1 MKAVYISEPGGP
13 EVLEIRD
20 VPAPVPGPGEVLI
33 DVVAAGLNRADVQ
46 QRRGFYPPPPGA
58 SEVPGLEV
66 SGRIAAFGPKV
77 SKPFSVGDKVVA
89 LLAGGGYAQQVAVPA
104 EQVLRLPDGVDLVTA
119 AALPEV
125 AATVYSNL
133 IMTAQLQPGETV
145 LIHGATGGIGTMAIQ
160 LAKAYGATVAA
171 TAGTAEKVSTAKA
184 FLGADIAINYAE
196 EDFPASLKAQNGGK
210 GADVILDV
218 VGAKYLRQNVE
229 ALADYGRLVVIGLQG
244 GTKGELDL
252 GQLLSKRAAIIGTAL
267 RPRPVAEKGVIMNA
281 VRESVWPML
290 ADGRIK
296 PFVAKSFPLA
306 QVREA
311 HEYFDSGE
319 HMGKVL
325 LVF

>member
-1 MKAVYISEPGGP
+1 MKAVYIAKPGGP
-13 EVLEIRD
+13 EVLELRD
-20 VPAPVPGPGEVLI
+20 VPAPVPGAGEVLI

-66 SGRIAAFGPKV
+66 SGRIAGFGSGV
-77 SKPFSVGDKVVA
+77 TKPFSIGDKVVA

-104 EQVLRLPDGVDLVTA
+104 GQVLRIPDGVDLVTA

-133 IMTAQLQPGETV
+133 VMTAQLQAGETV

-160 LAKAYGATVAA
+160 LAKALGAHVAT
-171 TAGTAEKVSTAKA
+171 TAGSAEKVGTAKA

-196 EDFPASLKAQNGGK
+196 ESFPESLRAQNGGK

-218 VGAKYLRQNVE
+218 VGAKYLEQNVD

-244 GTKGELDL
+244 GTKAELDL
-252 GQLLSKRAAIIGTAL
+252 GTLLRKRAAIIATSL
-267 RPRPVAEKGVIMNA
+267 RPRPVEEKTVIMDA
-281 VRESVWPML
+281 VREAVWPML
-290 ADGRIK
+290 VDGRIR
-296 PFVAKSFPLA
+296 PLVAKTFPLD
-306 QVREA
+306 QVQAA
-311 HEYFDSGE
+311 HRYFDSGE

-325 LVF
+325 LVT